1 MHNPQFKCKQG
12 MNEALKRIFDEKLFK
27 VEFSQFYF
35 EKSSL
40 QKDITKILRRLLGA
54 VGMKRL
60 EN

>member
-1 MHNPQFKCKQG
+1 

-27 VEFSQFYF
+27 VEFSQFFF

-60 EN
+60 ENYDKF